1 LRDSSTSSASFL
13 RTLQNSASTRV
24 ESPESSP
31 SSKRALPGPAFLI
44 APDQLPHILAGR
56 AVAALCLRL
65 DISLSSSG
73 KDTFRFEATRIR
85 ARWRSGMRMHPQHA
99 KAVKYLIARLSH
111 LEGIRTHNHN
121 VMSERYPK
129 VFTTKRVLNYRK
141 RGASTGS
148 DGGSAMAGFLILGLG
163 WAGNS
168 IRSVSSRICTY
179 SDGWV

>member
-1 LRDSSTSSASFL
+1 MTFSIPEPLAARFL
-13 RTLQNSASTRV
+13 RSV
-24 ESPESSP
+24 P
-31 SSKRALPGPAFLI
+31 SRDRSRFVSEAL
-44 APDQLPHILAGR
+44 
-56 AVAALCLRL
+56 
-65 DISLSSSG
+65 
-73 KDTFRFEATRIR
+73 
-85 ARWRSGMRMHPQHA
+85 
-99 KAVKYLIARLSH
+99 ARLSH

-168 IRSVSSRICTY
+168 IRSVSSRICTS

>member
-1 LRDSSTSSASFL
+1 MRLGVVKYPQDGGCGPTKGFYFLRSAS
-13 RTLQNSASTRV
+13 
-24 ESPESSP
+24 
-31 SSKRALPGPAFLI
+31 SKAIRRRALTI
-44 APDQLPHILAGR
+44 ACSE
-56 AVAALCLRL
+56 V
-65 DISLSSSG
+65 SL
-73 KDTFRFEATRIR
+73 T
-85 ARWRSGMRMHPQHA
+85 
-99 KAVKYLIARLSH
+99 RLSH

-168 IRSVSSRICTY
+168 IRSVSSRICTS